1 MDLFFEWLD
10 RLLIPLFR
18 IVPNPV
24 AGFFLGVFLLAIV
37 TVVLGE
43 FTISL
48 AFRWN
53 RRHIKTLNENL
64 AREHQLSIDA
74 AKTGDKKLWKVM
86 NRRANDAFGKQFFAQ
101 FAMGVASLWPVFFAL
116 AFLQNRFAHIEFPL
130 PFEGLGFRGGTV
142 NYFTIFLLE
151 YILARILFGKVK
163 RFIPYFRN
171 MQALIDEVHSG
182 FRETERQLR
191 DENADTDQN
200 GQKKPGG
207 SNGKMES

>member
-10 RLLIPLFR
+10 RLFIPLFR
-18 IVPNPV
+18 VLPNPV
-24 AGFFLGVFLLAIV
+24 AGFFLGVFLLAMV

-53 RRHIKTLNENL
+53 RKHIRTLNDNL
-64 AREHQLSIDA
+64 AREHQASIDA

-130 PFEGLGFRGGTV
+130 PFEGFGFRGGSV

-151 YILARILFGKVK
+151 YILARILFKQLK
-163 RFIPYFRN
+163 PYIPYFRN

-191 DENADTDQN
+191 DDMDNTVNSEHEKPDS
-200 GQKKPGG
+200 QKSLP
-207 SNGKMES
+207 E